1 LAAYRLRHNVFV
13 NQKDP
18 LFLAHS
24 FNGLLPIAV
33 RVQIIAAVCHGLALV
48 LALCYRGPV
57 SFEACLLVCT
67 TAGAPALTS
76 LSGHFWQ
83 LRLTGL
89 LTVLSMAIGI
99 PMLLEHSV
107 QPYMWLLPIGL
118 CVTLSSAAVYHSV
131 AMYLLM
137 AAAVWG
143 ILLYWLL
150 PALANPLEV
159 ALALLVILGS
169 TSAGATISV
178 MFRALR
184 WKSFIL
190 QRQLHVIANVDVLTE
205 LPNRRAF
212 LGRLDELLAQ
222 AQESGGLYFLMLDVD
237 DFKTINDQYGHDVG
251 DSALIAVART
261 VAQTVAASVA
271 NHGVGRMGGEEFAV
285 AALMHEAEAHALACN
300 ILLAVRDCQL
310 QGRHLSIS
318 IGMALRQPDEPVR
331 SLMRRA
337 DLALYGAKLA
347 GKNQYVLAP

>member
-1 LAAYRLRHNVFV
+1 V

-18 LFLAHS
+18 LFLTHS

-33 RVQIIAAVCHGLALV
+33 RVQIIAAVCHCVALV
-48 LALCYRGPV
+48 LGLCFRGPV
-57 SFEACLLVCT
+57 SLWAYLLVCT

-76 LSGHFWQ
+76 LSSRFWQ

-99 PMLLEHSV
+99 PMLLEHSI

-131 AMYLLM
+131 VMYLLM
-137 AAAVWG
+137 AVTVWG

-150 PALANPLEV
+150 PALVNPLEV
-159 ALALLVILGS
+159 ALALLVILGA

-178 MFRALR
+178 MFRELR

-212 LGRLDELLAQ
+212 LHRLDELCAHALA
-222 AQESGGLYFLMLDVD
+222 SSGLYFLMLDID
-237 DFKTINDQYGHDVG
+237 DFKKINDQYGHDVG

-261 VAQTVAASVA
+261 VAKTVAAAVTD
-271 NHGVGRMGGEEFAV
+271 HGVGRMGGEEFAV
-285 AALMHEAEAHALACN
+285 AASMRDADAHGLASN
-300 ILLAVRDCQL
+300 ILSAVRDCQL
-310 QGRHLSIS
+310 QDRHLSISIS
-318 IGMALRQPDEPVR
+318 IGMALRQPEESVH

-337 DLALYGAKLA
+337 DLALYDAKLA
-347 GKNQYVLAP
+347 GKNQYVVAP

>member
-1 LAAYRLRHNVFV
+1 M

-18 LFLAHS
+18 LFLTHS

-33 RVQIIAAVCHGLALV
+33 RVQIIAAVCHGVALV
-48 LALCYRGPV
+48 LGLCYRGPV
-57 SFEACLLVCT
+57 SFWAYLLVCT

-76 LSGHFWQ
+76 LSNHFWQ

-89 LTVLSMAIGI
+89 LTVLSMSIGI
-99 PMLLEHSV
+99 PILLQHSI

-131 AMYLLM
+131 VMYLLM
-137 AAAVWG
+137 AVAVWG
-143 ILLYWLL
+143 VLLYWLL
-150 PALANPLEV
+150 PALVNPLEI
-159 ALALLVILGS
+159 ALALLVIVGS

-178 MFRALR
+178 MFRELR

-212 LGRLDELLAQ
+212 LHRLDELCARE
-222 AQESGGLYFLMLDVD
+222 AASGGLYFLMLDVD
-237 DFKTINDQYGHDVG
+237 DFKKINDQYGHDVG

-261 VAQTVAASVA
+261 MAQTVAATVA
-271 NHGVGRMGGEEFAV
+271 DHGVGRMGGEEFAV
-285 AALMHEAEAHALACN
+285 VASMHDADARALASN
-300 ILLAVRDCQL
+300 ILSAVRDCQL
-310 QGRHLSIS
+310 QGSPLSIS
-318 IGMALRQPDEPVR
+318 IGMALRQPDESVR

-337 DLALYGAKLA
+337 DLALYDAKLA
-347 GKNQYVLAP
+347 GKNQYAVAP